1 MTITVTDVKILKSER
16 LTDYDDGGGK
26 MTGIEVV
33 DGVMNNL
40 FPDISRLDRTY
51 GRVSLRKAFAA
62 IRSLTTDT
70 YYGAHAII
78 TEPPLDDD
86 VNVTMFSTNSYA
98 DERTNARDRIESY
111 LTPSIESRFVLFG
124 NHLTGS
130 SLLSVY
136 CDPSV
141 PSPDI
146 GEVYALRHLDRVVDD
161 ETAVE
166 LYVQYQRI
174 QRVISRVNGDYIV
187 ANSTPPRK
195 INVDVIIMEVSSTFQ
210 QDFPGAPPTDVLGS
224 PAKTKINTTN
234 AADAARY
241 YGVTRLSADA
251 TLGDFSL
258 TVKDVFQSLVP
269 SAQSETPVID
279 QPGAAAIIVAAAAAT
294 GSITQTSQSW
304 TPGVDNTS
312 YFPRGIVPGTFT
324 LDGTTFDNG
333 FGAYSDGSTTATIT
347 YPTGKVVARPSVGGA
362 RVMTGVPAAPMSQ
375 SGYTS
380 QYGVTPATR
389 AYNYVLSLGPI
400 PAPGSFYVD
409 YKAQGKWYRL
419 RDNGQGQLQ
428 GDLTSYGSGTI
439 DYTTGSCVVTVGAL
453 PDVNTALLFGWG
465 SRENLEIFTGAGSD
479 VADNKSTVDGSLS
492 NTWNGLVVDG
502 SGNVTFVIL
511 GAPISPNSI
520 KLTWQEQTDVYTDQ
534 YGQPRFNFVDVTAQ
548 DDGSGHLIRP
558 ATSLGLTSCGTINY
572 STGTVVLHVHTDN
585 PQKLYAAGP
594 YVVAMATA

>member
-1 MTITVTDVKILKSER
+1 MTITVSDVKILKSER

-70 YYGAHAII
+70 YYGSHAII

-86 VNVTMFSTNSYA
+86 VNVTMFSTNSYP

-111 LTPSIESRFVLFG
+111 LTPSIESRYVLFG

-136 CDPSV
+136 CDPKV

-146 GEVYALRHLDRVVDD
+146 GDVYALRHLNQVVDD

-166 LYVQYQRI
+166 LYVQYERI
-174 QRVISRVNGDYIV
+174 QRVISRVNGDYVV

-195 INVDVIIMEVSSTFQ
+195 VNVDVLVMEVSSTFQ
-210 QDFPGAPPTDVLGS
+210 QDFPGASPTDALGS
-224 PAKTKINTTN
+224 PAKTKINQTN

-241 YGVTRLSADA
+241 YGVTRLAVNA
-251 TLGDFSL
+251 TAGDFTF
-258 TVKDVFQSLVP
+258 TVADVFASLVP

-279 QPGAAAIIVAAAAAT
+279 LPGAAAIIVAAASAT
-294 GSITQTSQSW
+294 GSITQAAQGW
-304 TPGVDNTS
+304 TGGTDNTS

-324 LDGTTFDNG
+324 VDGVTFDNG
-333 FGAYSDGSTTATIT
+333 YGKYDDGFVKATID
-347 YPTGKVVARPSVGGA
+347 YPTGKVVAHPASSTSK
-362 RVMTGVPAAPMSQ
+362 VMTAVPAAPMSQ
-375 SGYTS
+375 AGYTS
-380 QYGVTPATR
+380 QYGVTAATR
-389 AYNYVLSLGPI
+389 AYNFVLSLGPI

-409 YKAQGKWYRL
+409 YKSQGKWYRL
-419 RDNGQGQLQ
+419 RDNGSGQLQ

-439 DYTTGSCVVTVGAL
+439 DYTTGSCIVTVGAL
-453 PDVNTALLFGWG
+453 PDVDTALLFGWG
-465 SRENLEIFTGAGSD
+465 SRENLEVFTGTGSP
-479 VADNKSTVDGSLS
+479 VADNKSTVDGAVT
-492 NTWNGLVVDG
+492 NTFNGLTPDA
-502 SGNVTFVIL
+502 SGNVTFAL
-511 GAPISPNSI
+511 PGAPITPNTV
-520 KLTWQEQTDVYTDQ
+520 KLSWLETTGTFTDQ
-534 YGQPRFNFVDVTAQ
+534 YGQPSIRQEPFSVQ
-548 DDGSGHLIRP
+548 DDGSGHFVASNISSSPITIGSINYATGVVTLSVNTTHVVGSYGSGP
-558 ATSLGLTSCGTINY
+558 YTVSLATS
-572 STGTVVLHVHTDN
+572 
-585 PQKLYAAGP
+585 
-594 YVVAMATA
+594 